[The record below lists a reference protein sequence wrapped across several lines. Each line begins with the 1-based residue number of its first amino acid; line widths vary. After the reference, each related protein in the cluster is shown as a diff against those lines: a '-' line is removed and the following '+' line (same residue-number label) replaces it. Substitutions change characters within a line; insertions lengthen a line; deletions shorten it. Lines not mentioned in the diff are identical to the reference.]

1 MRSRIVVKFWVVKMS
16 MSSRFVTSNVFE
28 GGEGVIRG
36 GRSERSSDMGVPDD
50 RLDAKD
56 AGRDV

>member
-1 MRSRIVVKFWVVKMS
+1 MS